1 MIHAYARIHCDHPG
15 CEATRELAEPLR
27 FGQLN
32 PLQTAELRAAA
43 GALGWRAHWP
53 TSPPCEGEGGGVA
66 SGGPVMTVKHY
77 CPDHAPGRAFV

>member
-15 CEATRELAEPLR
+15 CQASRELSAPLR

-43 GALGWRAHWP
+43 GATGWRAHWP
-53 TSPPCEGEGGGVA
+53 IDGEA
-66 SGGPVMTVKHY
+66 DPVIRHY
-77 CPDHAPGRAFV
+77 CPDHAPTVAPLAPAR